1 MKIVTCMW
9 ANILFAILVSLITE
23 SILSIGTGGL
33 KKNKLLLKKNNLE
46 QKTRKIRDDQISEQ
60 SPTAP
65 SQDLPNLS
73 VYFKGWIKYLHY
85 TESGSRKA
93 KAFYKNPEFEEQS
106 KRLSSDEIIIK
117 DDVKISI

>member
-46 QKTRKIRDDQISEQ
+46 
-60 SPTAP
+60 
-65 SQDLPNLS
+65 
-73 VYFKGWIKYLHY
+73 
-85 TESGSRKA
+85 A
-93 KAFYKNPEFEEQS
+93 KNT
-106 KRLSSDEIIIK
+106 
-117 DDVKISI
+117 